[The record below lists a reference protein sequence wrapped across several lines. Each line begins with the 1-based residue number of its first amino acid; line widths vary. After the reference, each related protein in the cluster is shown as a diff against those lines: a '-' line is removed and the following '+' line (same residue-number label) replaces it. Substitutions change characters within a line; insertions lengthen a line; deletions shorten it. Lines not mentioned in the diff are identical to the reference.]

1 MEEDNILEVSG
12 LCKSFGRGEAAVK
25 AVDNAAFS
33 MKRGAFEAIM
43 GPSGSGK
50 STFLHLVAGL
60 VAPDAGSILIDG
72 RNVAAMDDAE
82 ATLFRRRR
90 IGMIFQDFN
99 LIPTLTARE
108 NAELPLLLDGTA
120 RAKSARVDSLLAML
134 GLEGRASHFPH
145 QLSGGERQRVAIAR
159 ALAGD
164 PAVILADEPTGNL
177 DNPAA
182 RSFCSLLARMNAEFR
197 CSILVV
203 SHDPIVAAAAQRVHI
218 LRDGAFRASF
228 PSDGDAGAVSARYV
242 SAMGQ
247 A

>member
-1 MEEDNILEVSG
+1 MKGNPILEVKG
-12 LCKSFGRGEAAVK
+12 LSKSFGKGEAAVT
-25 AVDNAAFS
+25 AVDNAEFA
-33 MKRGAFEAIM
+33 MEKGAFEAVM

-60 VAPDAGSILIDG
+60 LSPDSGSIVIDG
-72 RNVAAMDDAE
+72 HDIAAMRDTE

-120 RAKSARVDSLLAML
+120 RKKAGRVDYLLSLL
-134 GLEGRASHFPH
+134 GLEDRASHFPH

-164 PAVILADEPTGNL
+164 PAIILADEPTGNL
-177 DNPAA
+177 DNLAA
-182 RSFCSLLARMNAEFR
+182 RSFCSLLASMNAEFK

-203 SHDPIVAAAAQRVHI
+203 SHDPVVAAAARRVHI

-228 PSDGDAGAVSARYV
+228 LSEGDAAAVSARYV
-242 SAMGQ
+242 EAMEQ